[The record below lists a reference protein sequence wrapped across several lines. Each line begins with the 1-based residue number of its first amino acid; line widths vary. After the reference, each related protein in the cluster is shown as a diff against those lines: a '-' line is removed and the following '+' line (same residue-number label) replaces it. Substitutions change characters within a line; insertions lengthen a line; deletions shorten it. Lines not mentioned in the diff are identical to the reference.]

1 MATNSSHVDVRRWL
15 ESVLGKDCIPDYQLT
30 KGGLDRLER
39 LRKKC
44 EESAYMEARLRAL
57 KEHDVV
63 ELEAE
68 ARRVVSIIE
77 RSGLEF
83 PDGSSSVNPLSQ
95 TLAVLSE
102 VSLELDVGDPRSA
115 QVSLLL
121 SELQLESAKIPML
134 QFERDEEE
142 VEKREAKLTALKD
155 LSRNSRI
162 LDSTSR
168 EVKRG
173 LESATQSAKNLEFLK
188 EKQREYGKKAERA
201 ESVMKNTSGFGKELA
216 HEKIVALKKELAMT
230 ESEILAPLRFK
241 LESYRDLPPDVG
253 LARVKVAEAEME
265 LSALTSTLNKQI
277 NVMHV

>member
-241 LESYRDLPPDVG
+241 LESYCDLPPDVG